1 MFKYTYLFIF
11 RLAYLAMGEYNI
23 IGMDWSKLCESEYFS
38 ARKGAQTAGKTLF
51 YFLQFL
57 AREGANYD
65 DIHLI
70 GHSLGAH
77 VAAMGA
83 DALPNDRIGRITGT
97 RILQM
102 QF

>member
-1 MFKYTYLFIF
+1 
-11 RLAYLAMGEYNI
+11 
-23 IGMDWSKLCESEYFS
+23 MDWSALCEFEYFS
-38 ARKGAQTAGKTLF
+38 ARKGAQTAGKSLF

-57 AREGANYD
+57 ARQDVSYD

-83 DALPNDRIGRITGT
+83 DALPDGRIGRITGGY
-97 RILQM
+97 RILYILHWEI
-102 QF
+102 